1 MKNKE
6 EKKERDYL
14 KNYILF
20 GILLFKKV
28 IDENEQ
34 PN

>member
-20 GILLFKKV
+20 LILLFKKV